1 MLNAR
6 NVEDDKAIQ
15 WALESFNFKG
25 LKELLGEAPG
35 TASAETAA
43 TKLFHQRL
51 DAIKHVVLD
60 RLTWRGDLSSSQK
73 FATEFR
79 SLKAAEREIGEYL
92 KLYQDCGIPRS
103 SKLCSPCH
111 CAIPLTSLSLSP
123 KVLSRSK
130 CLDKRLVLIW
140 TCKLTWQALQETNF
154 TEEVQKMASKQPIT
168 FRRCWKR
175 SRQGIQGDCDD
186 ECVLV

>member
-1 MLNAR
+1 MHEMIMDPMQRQTAASKLGGLNLTDLQSAAFNEAKRSLQEYRCLLNAR

-60 RLTWRGDLSSSQK
+60 RLTLAGRSLLEPEK

-123 KVLSRSK
+123 KR
-130 CLDKRLVLIW
+130 
-140 TCKLTWQALQETNF
+140 F
-154 TEEVQKMASKQPIT
+154 
-168 FRRCWKR
+168 
-175 SRQGIQGDCDD
+175 
-186 ECVLV
+186 

>member
-1 MLNAR
+1 MTR
-6 NVEDDKAIQ
+6 QSSGHWKASI
-15 WALESFNFKG
+15 FKG

-60 RLTWRGDLSSSQK
+60 RLTLAGRSLLEPEK

-123 KVLSRSK
+123 KK
-130 CLDKRLVLIW
+130 
-140 TCKLTWQALQETNF
+140 F
-154 TEEVQKMASKQPIT
+154 
-168 FRRCWKR
+168 
-175 SRQGIQGDCDD
+175 
-186 ECVLV
+186 